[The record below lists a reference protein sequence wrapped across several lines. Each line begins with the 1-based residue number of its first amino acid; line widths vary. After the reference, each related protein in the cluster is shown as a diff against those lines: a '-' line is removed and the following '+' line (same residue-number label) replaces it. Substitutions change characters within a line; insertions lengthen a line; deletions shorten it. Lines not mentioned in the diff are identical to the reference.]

1 MENEN
6 LKGFEILIRIMNLLR
21 GPKGC
26 PWDRE
31 QTKDSMKW
39 YLIEECYEVLDA
51 IETESS
57 EKLKEELGDTLFQI
71 LFIAQLSE
79 EQGDFNI
86 FDVIRSVKEK
96 MIRRHPHVFK
106 DKEAKDALD
115 VKKIWWEIKE
125 KEKAKEGKSILDSIP
140 CALPSLLKSFR
151 ILKRAAHA
159 GYDSDKTDD
168 VLHKFDRRIEKFKES
183 LKSQDKDRIEDEL
196 GKVLFSLTNIG
207 RLFEINPE
215 EALRKKNIE
224 FSKWFKTE
232 KELIG

>member
-1 MENEN
+1 MENAN
-6 LKGFEILIRIMNLLR
+6 LKGFESLIRIMKILR

-31 QTKDSMKW
+31 QTKDSLKW
-39 YLIEECYEVLDA
+39 YLIEECYEVLDS
-51 IETESS
+51 IESKSS

-71 LFIAQLSE
+71 IFLAQISE
-79 EQGDFNI
+79 EEGDFNI
-86 FDVIRSVKEK
+86 FDVIHFSKEK

-106 DKEAKDALD
+106 DKNAKDAFD
-115 VKKIWWEIKE
+115 VKKIWWEIKKE
-125 KEKAKEGKSILDSIP
+125 EKAKEGESILDSIP

-159 GYDSDKTDD
+159 GYDSDNIDE
-168 VLHKFDRRIEKFKES
+168 VLDKFDGKIEELKKS
-183 LKSQDKDRIEDEL
+183 LKKQNKDRIEDEL
-196 GKVLFSLTNIG
+196 GEILFCLTNIG

-224 FSKWFKTE
+224 FSSWFKDTRN
-232 KELIG
+232 

>member
-1 MENEN
+1 MEKEN
-6 LKGFEILIRIMNLLR
+6 LKGFESLIRIMKILR

-31 QTKDSMKW
+31 QTKDSLKW

-51 IETESS
+51 IETGSS
-57 EKLKEELGDTLFQI
+57 EKLKEELGDALFQI
-71 LFIAQLSE
+71 LFLAQISE

-86 FDVIRSVKEK
+86 FDVIHSSKEK

-106 DKEAKDALD
+106 DKDAKDALD

-125 KEKAKEGKSILDSIP
+125 EEKAKERGSIFDSLP

-159 GYDSDKTDD
+159 GYDSDNIDE
-168 VLHKFDRRIEKFKES
+168 VLDTFDGKIEGLKES
-183 LKSQDKDRIEDEL
+183 LERQDKDRIEDKLGEL
-196 GKVLFSLTNIG
+196 LFSLTNIG

-224 FSKWFKTE
+224 FSTWFKTE
-232 KELIG
+232 KELTG